1 MKAAALYLVAVLL
14 ANLTATLFLP
24 VEVLPG
30 SGVLVSLGTLIFG
43 LTFTQ
48 RDRMHR
54 RGRPFVYK
62 VIALSAVLTLGLLV
76 SFRYLWGGW
85 LAESFAAREWTWLA
99 ESALMLKESG
109 WRVFAA
115 SFLAI
120 LIAESADTEVFHKY
134 RERSFLVRVIRSNA
148 VSIPVDSTLFNLVAF
163 AGNPFFPA
171 LVLLQVIAGEILV
184 KFGVGLAYALVLPR
198 SWQREAP
205 SPSLPGDVSEGGG

>member
-1 MKAAALYLVAVLL
+1 MKAAALYLAAVLL

-24 VEVLPG
+24 VELLPG
-30 SGVLVSLGTLIFG
+30 SGVLVSVGTLIFG

-54 RGRPFVYK
+54 LGRPFVYK
-62 VIALSAVLTLGLLV
+62 VIALSAVLSLGLLI

-85 LAESFAAREWTWLA
+85 VVDACAVRGWTWLA
-99 ESALMLKESG
+99 ESAQMLKESG

-120 LIAESADTEVFHKY
+120 LIAESADTEVFHRY

-148 VSIPVDSTLFNLVAF
+148 VSIPMDSLIFNVIAF
-163 AGNPFFPA
+163 AGNAFFPP
-171 LVLLQVIAGEILV
+171 LVLLQVIAGEIIA
-184 KFGVGLAYALVLPR
+184 KFGVGLTYALLMPR
-198 SWQREAP
+198 SWGRESKAP
-205 SPSLPGDVSEGGG
+205 FGAS